1 MFDKS
6 SIKILSKY
14 LAILSIAIIS
24 IVSIFMI
31 ANYLQLKIHNPIES
45 SVIDT
50 LVKKLDASGDD
61 QQLREQIR
69 VVDLLSRKAY
79 FSSLWRL
86 ETGAW
91 ILLGFGLLFLLSI
104 KIYTKKESIES
115 SQIEKQD
122 HFWSIKSKERKWL
135 VLSIGALALVALLL
149 SFLSNQYYAD
159 FSGFTATNIL
169 SASSSKS
176 LKDTLIGKNTTTQDS
191 VALVADSV
199 DIPDFPT
206 DAEIRRNH
214 PSFRG
219 PFGLG
224 VNYKTKI
231 PTDWDGTSGKNIVW
245 KKPLPL
251 PGLNSP
257 VIWGNF
263 LFLAGAN
270 ASTRKVFC
278 YNRLNGKLI
287 WAKEVKSIPGSPSTS
302 PKVTNDT
309 GYSASGL
316 CTDGK
321 RVYAIFATG
330 DLICFDYE
338 GNQVWAKNLGVP
350 NNHYGYAS
358 SLQFYKDKL
367 IVQYDNNKSCKLM
380 ALSTHTGTEIWST
393 KREGQIS
400 WSSPI
405 LVPKG
410 KSADIIVNNSPNVA
424 CYNAE
429 TGKEKWKTNCL
440 TGEIGPSPAYG
451 NGMVFVAQEYA
462 KMLGLKDGKVV
473 WEKYEYLPDVSSPV
487 AYKDFVFF
495 TTSYGD
501 MVCVNQKDG
510 AVIWHNEFDNG
521 FYGSPVIVDGKL
533 YSVDRTGVTVIV
545 QASGEYKLI
554 GQSSL
559 GEKSDCTPAFSDGM
573 VYIRG
578 HKNLYCI
585 GRK

>member
-6 SIKILSKY
+6 NIKTLSKY
-14 LAILSIAIIS
+14 LAILSVAIIS

-31 ANYLQLKIHNPIES
+31 ANYLQLKIHNPIAS
-45 SVIDT
+45 TVIDT

-79 FSSLWRL
+79 FSSLWQL
-86 ETGAW
+86 KTGAW

-122 HFWSIKSKERKWL
+122 HFWSIKSKERKWM
-135 VLSIGALALVALLL
+135 VLSVGALALVALLL
-149 SFLSNQYYAD
+149 SFFSNQYYSD
-159 FSGFTATNIL
+159 FSGFAANNFI
-169 SASSSKS
+169 SASSSKTQNDS
-176 LKDTLIGKNTTTQDS
+176 AIGKNATAQDS
-191 VALVADSV
+191 VALLADSV

-263 LFLAGAN
+263 LFIAGAN

-287 WAKEVKSIPGSPSTS
+287 WTKEVKNIPGSPSTS

-338 GNQVWAKNLGVP
+338 GKQLWAKNLGVP

-380 ALSTHTGTEIWST
+380 ALSTYTGIEIWST

-429 TGKEKWKTNCL
+429 TGKEKWKTDCL

-462 KMLGLKDGKVV
+462 KMVGLKDGKVV

-487 AYKDFVFF
+487 AYKNFVFF

-533 YSVDRTGVTVIV
+533 YCIDRTGVTVIV

-554 GQSSL
+554 GQPTL

-573 VYIRG
+573 IYIRG